1 MKKMICFLVAGLM
14 AVNVMADRWALPRL
28 SVAHVR
34 TRPAH
39 SAEMST
45 QALMGMPLRIV
56 DGADSQWVH
65 VEMPDGYRGY
75 IRSNSLVILNDEAMA
90 QWRISP
96 RVVVTSVTETKV
108 YADTACSEVLSD
120 VVDGD
125 ILYDLGRDGKL
136 RFVELPDGRAGYVPD
151 EYVIDIHEWASM
163 VPDADGIVAFAS
175 QHLGSPYTWGGNSS
189 KGMDCSGLVK
199 MAFLH
204 YGVILRR
211 DAWQQARGG
220 APVAPDSLRTADL
233 VFYGNSETGHVD
245 HVAIYVG
252 DDTVVESAGLVRY
265 NRPACGS
272 RYLSSRRV
280 IGQAASSD
288 IMSARSHPW
297 YF

>member
-1 MKKMICFLVAGLM
+1 MKKIICFLVAGLM
-14 AVNVMADRWALPRL
+14 SVNGMADRWALPRL

-56 DGADSQWVH
+56 DGADRQWIH

-75 IRSNSLVILNDEAMA
+75 IRSNSLVVLDDGDMA
-90 QWRISP
+90 AWRRSP

-108 YADTACSEVLSD
+108 YADKACTGVLSD

-125 ILYDLGRDGKL
+125 IMTDMGSDGRL
-136 RFVELPDGRAGYVPD
+136 RRVGLPDGRTGWISGDCVTD
-151 EYVIDIHEWASM
+151 IDIWATQS
-163 VPDADGIVAFAS
+163 PDADGIVAFAS

-211 DAWQQARGG
+211 DACLQARGG
-220 APVAPDSLRTADL
+220 VPVAPDSLGTADL

-245 HVAIYVG
+245 HVAIYIG

-280 IGQAASSD
+280 IGQSASSD
-288 IMSARSHPW
+288 IMPARSHPW